1 MQLPRSSSRLTMQI
15 TATEEIEM
23 SPTEF
28 VDALVA
34 DLEPVHP
41 AAPWPRV
48 LFMWCFVSWL
58 IVGGVILASGP
69 LREDVVGE
77 LLRSPRFGL
86 ELALGFAAGITAIW
100 AGLELGVP
108 GGPPVNRLW
117 GPPAFFFAAWALVIA
132 FGFLHPNLSSD
143 MTGRRPHCF
152 VQILLASLP
161 PLVLAIHFLRNR
173 IAFARSAAGLLVG
186 AAAAAIPALW
196 MQIACQTGSAHV
208 LVHHFSPILLVG
220 GVGAGIAHW
229 VLSRA

>member
-1 MQLPRSSSRLTMQI
+1 ML
-15 TATEEIEM
+15 
-23 SPTEF
+23 PTEF

-34 DLEPVHP
+34 DLAPVRP
-41 AAPWPRV
+41 AAPWHRV
-48 LFMWCFVSWL
+48 MFAWCFASWL

-69 LREDVVGE
+69 LRDDVVGE

-108 GGPPVNRLW
+108 GGPPANRLW

-132 FGFLHPNLSSD
+132 SGFLHPNIPPY
-143 MTGRRPHCF
+143 MTGKRVHCF
-152 VQILLASLP
+152 LQILLASLP
-161 PLVLAIHFLRNR
+161 PLTLAIHFLRNR
-173 IAFARSAAGLLVG
+173 ITYARFAAGLLVG

-196 MQIACQTGSAHV
+196 MQIACQAGSAHV
-208 LVHHFSPILLVG
+208 LTQHFSPILLVG
-220 GVGAGIAHW
+220 GIGAGIAHR